1 MIYKQ
6 KNHLFT
12 INFFSKNLHY
22 LDDCQFVIVGDGELV
37 DFYKKKINENNL
49 SDKIKITN
57 FKKIFIVILIMQ
69 NVLFQTHCGKIL
81 DL

>member
-1 MIYKQ
+1 MDKPFFLSIGRFTKQ

-12 INFFSKNLHY
+12 INFFAKNLHY

-49 SDKIKITN
+49 SDKIKILN
-57 FKKIFIVILIMQ
+57 FKKKYF
-69 NVLFQTHCGKIL
+69 
-81 DL
+81 